1 MYCDVMHYFKQN
13 ISSAAR
19 VIFRFL
25 FCAIQIA
32 AVVSV
37 SSCSEPKRPAP
48 QADVLSRS
56 LRQEKIENMINT
68 GRYREAIA
76 LLDRFSQDYDLP
88 PREMLDVYYN
98 LAYCYQATGDY
109 DRVLDNIACIMN
121 LQIDDSLEYEKADSY
136 FLLARVYR
144 LAGESHKSDSI
155 FSDVEARIKKWGTA
169 TPRLSRLA
177 ARFHIEKSS
186 AFLDAG
192 KYKEAFAE
200 LKKASNYKM
209 DQETGQLIDMGMAE
223 LFSRMGEPEMSEE
236 YYKSYLAKAVASIN
250 RLYALYNYSEL
261 LVDLGRYEEAADSCR
276 SLIFMTEQ
284 NGIRHVRAAT
294 YGVLARA
301 LYGMGKYKDAYE
313 MHEAFYNG
321 MDSVL
326 WQKGPYIT
334 AEYEKRLTSS
344 GTTHKHLTDIS
355 DAMGAAGIA
364 VVIIVIISLWAFIR
378 HRRRDGVSSPESNTV
393 VSCDRDESGDVE
405 EGSPDTMSPLH
416 LSLQIAQANTTIQ
429 EIAKIGCDA
438 SIDDDTRRRR
448 IGDILKTIEVNKNLW
463 EVFMTC
469 FGKMH
474 PSFMRTLYGRHPDL
488 SKGEIRMCAFIVM
501 AITTK
506 EIAAITNRSTR
517 TVESMKY
524 RLHKKLGLDSSVS
537 TESYLRNFM

>member
-1 MYCDVMHYFKQN
+1 
-13 ISSAAR
+13 
-19 VIFRFL
+19 
-25 FCAIQIA
+25 
-32 AVVSV
+32 
-37 SSCSEPKRPAP
+37 
-48 QADVLSRS
+48 
-56 LRQEKIENMINT
+56 
-68 GRYREAIA
+68 
-76 LLDRFSQDYDLP
+76 
-88 PREMLDVYYN
+88 
-98 LAYCYQATGDY
+98 
-109 DRVLDNIACIMN
+109 
-121 LQIDDSLEYEKADSY
+121 
-136 FLLARVYR
+136 
-144 LAGESHKSDSI
+144 
-155 FSDVEARIKKWGTA
+155 
-169 TPRLSRLA
+169 
-177 ARFHIEKSS
+177 
-186 AFLDAG
+186 
-192 KYKEAFAE
+192 
-200 LKKASNYKM
+200 
-209 DQETGQLIDMGMAE
+209 
-223 LFSRMGEPEMSEE
+223 MSEE

-334 AEYEKRLTSS
+334 AEYEKRLASS
-344 GTTHKHLTDIS
+344 GAAHKHLADIS
-355 DAMGAAGIA
+355 DAMAAAGIA
-364 VVIIVIISLWAFIR
+364 VVILITVSLWAFIR
-378 HRRRDGVSSPESNTV
+378 HRRRDGLSYPESNT
-393 VSCDRDESGDVE
+393 DRDESDLGE

>member
-1 MYCDVMHYFKQN
+1 MYCDMMHYFRDN
-13 ISSAAR
+13 ISSATRA
-19 VIFRFL
+19 IFRFL

-37 SSCSEPKRPAP
+37 SSCREPTQTVP
-48 QADVLSRS
+48 QADALSKS
-56 LRQEKIENMINT
+56 LRQEKIESMINT

-109 DRVLDNIACIMN
+109 DRVLDNIARIMN

-144 LAGESHKSDSI
+144 LAGEPHKSDSI

-186 AFLDAG
+186 AFLDAD
-192 KYKEAFAE
+192 KYREAFAE

-236 YYKSYLAKAVASIN
+236 YYKSYLAKAVTSIN

-261 LVDLGRYEEAADSCR
+261 LVDLGRYEEAADSCQ

-301 LYGMGKYKDAYE
+301 LYGMEKYKDAYE
-313 MHEAFYNG
+313 MHEAFYKG

-334 AEYEKRLTSS
+334 AEYEKRLASS
-344 GTTHKHLTDIS
+344 GAAHKHLADIS
-355 DAMGAAGIA
+355 DAMAAAGIA
-364 VVIIVIISLWAFIR
+364 VVILITVSLWAFIR
-378 HRRRDGVSSPESNTV
+378 HRRRDGLSYPESNT
-393 VSCDRDESGDVE
+393 DRDESDLGE

-448 IGDILKTIEVNKNLW
+448 IGDILKTIEANKNLW

-474 PSFMRTLYGRHPDL
+474 PSFMRALYGRHPDL

>member
-1 MYCDVMHYFKQN
+1 MYCDMMHYFRDN
-13 ISSAAR
+13 ISSATRA
-19 VIFRFL
+19 IFRFL

-37 SSCSEPKRPAP
+37 SSCREPTRPAP
-48 QADVLSRS
+48 QADVLSKS

-76 LLDRFSQDYDLP
+76 LIDRFSQDYDLP

-109 DRVLDNIACIMN
+109 DRVLDNIARIMN

-236 YYKSYLAKAVASIN
+236 YYKSYLAKAVTSIN

-261 LVDLGRYEEAADSCR
+261 LVDLGRYEEAADSCQ

-301 LYGMGKYKDAYE
+301 LFGMEKYKDAYE
-313 MHEAFYNG
+313 MHDAFYKG

-334 AEYEKRLTSS
+334 AEYEKKLSS
-344 GTTHKHLTDIS
+344 SAGAHKRLTDIS
-355 DAMGAAGIA
+355 YAKGAAGII
-364 VVIIVIISLWAFIR
+364 VVISVSVSIWAFIR
-378 HRRRDGVSSPESNTV
+378 HRRREGGPSRESNGV
-393 VSCDRDESGDVE
+393 YSCDRDDGDLQADE
-405 EGSPDTMSPLH
+405 NPDTMSPLH

-448 IGDILKTIEVNKNLW
+448 IGDILKTIEANKNLW

-474 PSFMRTLYGRHPDL
+474 PSFMRALYGRHPDL